1 MKLRFGLHLDGQHGR
16 YATNQ
21 LGFSDVGPLGLLTIL
36 ETQLGLVSPQESASE
51 RIVQYRECLLKFD
64 SQERFFHA
72 SLARDDFGVAAEL
85 LEWRDTW
92 RLHGWT
98 GTIPSDN
105 TSVRLNDMAEVEAL
119 AISQVAPGLAQRL
132 NAVLQALKHRK
143 HLIESIEL
151 LTPVGVLPLLW
162 QRVLEKMPCIAEKQE
177 ATCGTS
183 TLGHIQE
190 RLSSGKAG
198 PPIPWNDDGSVIV
211 ARSETLSTGARWLAE
226 TLRKNANSTLYV
238 ASTAA
243 QTTEAY
249 LAAADHPRQGLSDTN
264 AFRPALQLLP
274 LTIELLWA
282 PVNFHALIQ
291 FLTHPISPVAVRA
304 RRKLA
309 GIQSDY
315 PGVGG
320 PRWQAVLNELDE
332 DYGEH
337 ATKVRSN
344 ISYWIEHD
352 RYDPATGV
360 PVAVL
365 LERAQR
371 LTEFF
376 RNSPGDASPALRHA
390 YASGFSQCQAFATNL
405 SRLSAQGVELLRPRQ
420 VNQLARQS
428 TARGNDNPL
437 RVAEVGSVPC
447 INHPDAAI
455 SQYDT
460 VIWGPLDAPALPS
473 PWPWSKSE
481 MATLAKTGCRLPDP
495 GDLLQQEAETW
506 LKPVLT
512 ARQQLILLLP
522 PPDHEI
528 HPVWQ
533 AIESLFESVPVT
545 SVEDL
550 LSGTDATLDVVP
562 IKPLPAIKRWWEFP
576 KGTKLPQTTEYSY
589 SQLEKQIFNPYH
601 WLLSYA
607 ARLRSGS
614 LLSIADDFRLKGLL
628 AHSLVERFYEAT
640 DGGEMPD
647 ADFTAWFNP
656 AFDQL
661 IIEEGAV
668 YLMPGRRTDL
678 ENLRLTLHRAMIE
691 LRRLLRNAGVSLVE
705 AERQLAGHFPGG
717 NLTGKSDLVLSKPNG
732 DLAIVDLK
740 WSGNTHRDRLA
751 NNRHIQLAIYAEL
764 LRQSTGRWPS
774 VAYFLLSQAT
784 LLSREDGCFPGVTP
798 VADKT
803 GENTAQLWLRF
814 LETWTWRQ
822 QQFAEG
828 RFEVVLEESDE
839 PDSMP
844 PDNGLSIEVLNT
856 SYNECLHLAGWG
868 EQA

>member
-16 YATNQ
+16 DATNQ
-21 LGFSDVGPLGLLTIL
+21 LGASDVGPLGLLTIL

-51 RIVQYRECLLKFD
+51 RIVQYRDCLLKLD
-64 SQERFFHA
+64 SQDRFFHF

-92 RLHGWT
+92 RMQGWN
-98 GTIPSDN
+98 GTITGDN
-105 TSVRLNDMAEVEAL
+105 ASVRLNDMAEIEAS
-119 AISQVAPGLAQRL
+119 AINQVAPGLAQRL
-132 NAVLQALKHRK
+132 NAVLLALKHRK

-151 LTPVGVLPLLW
+151 LNPVDVFPLLW
-162 QRVLEKMPCIAEKQE
+162 QRVLEQMPCIAGKQG
-177 ATCGTS
+177 ATFGNS
-183 TLGHIQE
+183 TLGQIQK

-198 PPIPWNDDGSVIV
+198 PPMSWSDDGSLIV
-211 ARSETLSTGARWLAE
+211 ARSETLTTGARWLAE
-226 TLRKNANSTLYV
+226 TLRKNAQSVLYV

-243 QTTEAY
+243 QTTDAF
-249 LAAADHPRQGLSDTN
+249 LAAANHPRQGLSDTN

-274 LTIELLWA
+274 LTLELLWA

-291 FLTHPISPVAVRA
+291 FLTHPLSPIPTRA

-320 PRWQAVLNELDE
+320 PRWQAIINELDE
-332 DYGEH
+332 DYGER
-337 ATKVRSN
+337 ASKVRSS
-344 ISYWIEHD
+344 ISYWIDHD

-371 LTEFF
+371 LTKFF

-447 INHPDAAI
+447 ISHPDAVI

-481 MATLAKTGCRLPDP
+481 IATLAKTGCRLPDP
-495 GDLLQQEAETW
+495 GDLLQQEAEDW
-506 LKPVLT
+506 IKPVL
-512 ARQQLILLLP
+512 AAKQRLILLLP
-522 PPDHEI
+522 PPEHEI

-533 AIESLFESVPVT
+533 AIESLFDSVPVT
-545 SVEDL
+545 PIEAM
-550 LSGTDATLDVVP
+550 LSGTDTSLDAVP
-562 IKPLPAIKRWWEFP
+562 TKPLPAIKRWWQLPE
-576 KGTKLPQTTEYSY
+576 GTKIPETAKYSY
-589 SQLEKQIFNPYH
+589 SLLEKQIFNPYH

-628 AHSLVERFYEAT
+628 AHSLAERFYNAA
-640 DGGEMPD
+640 GGGNMTD

-661 IIEEGAV
+661 ISEEGAV

-678 ENLRLTLHRAMIE
+678 ENLRLTLHRAMLE
-691 LRRLLRNAGVSLVE
+691 LRRLLRSTGVSLVE
-705 AERQLAGHFPGG
+705 AERQLSGQFAGG
-717 NLTGKSDLVLSKPNG
+717 NLAGKSDLVLSKPNG
-732 DLAIVDLK
+732 ELAIVDLK
-740 WSGNTHRDRLA
+740 WSGKSYRERLS
-751 NNRHIQLAIYAEL
+751 NNRHLQLAIYAEL
-764 LRQSTGRWPS
+764 LRQGTGRWPS

-784 LLSREDGCFPGVTP
+784 LLSRDDDWFPGLTP

-814 LETWTWRQ
+814 LETWKWRQ

-828 RFEVVLEESDE
+828 RFEVVLDESDE
-839 PDSMP
+839 PESQPP
-844 PDNGLSIEVLNT
+844 PDGLAIDPLNKN
-856 SYNECLHLAGWG
+856 YNDCLHLAGWG